1 MNPSNF
7 YRRSDLSARSF
18 YDSEE
23 SLSSEDISIPGSEYL
38 PSEDENDHLS
48 LYTSSDIS
56 SSETSSDDA
65 APIQQHPPTQRA
77 PQPTPRQAQSLWD
90 SDFDGRQPVSFSGS
104 STGLLRRITI
114 QNPANIPIA
123 LFRQFFDDKIIGLMV
138 SETNKYAEQFL
149 ASHQLGRSARMR
161 RWTDVTTTE
170 MEKFLE
176 ITLHRIDTNSKD
188 GRLLEKR

>member
-18 YDSEE
+18 YNSEE
-23 SLSSEDISIPGSEYL
+23 SLSSEDISIPDSEYL
-38 PSEDENDHLS
+38 SSEDESDHLS

-56 SSETSSDDA
+56 SSETSSDNA
-65 APIQQHPPTQRA
+65 ALIQQHPSIHAA

-90 SDFDGRQPVSFSGS
+90 SDFDGRQQVSFSGS
-104 STGLLRRITI
+104 STDLLRQITT
-114 QNPANIPIA
+114 QNRADIPIA
-123 LFRQFFDDKIIGLMV
+123 IFRQFFDDEIIGLMV

-149 ASHQLGRSARMR
+149 ASHQLRRSARMR

-170 MEKFLE
+170 MKKFLG
-176 ITLHRIDTNSKD
+176 IILATGLI
-188 GRLLEKR
+188 